1 MALNSRKSKPAV
13 KVQSAAIPV
22 TNLNSVSVTPR
33 LLTIKAAAAYLSATV
48 WAVRTLLWQ
57 QEIRH
62 TQIGRRILID
72 RADLDAFVN
81 QRLAAGGGQ

>member
-1 MALNSRKSKPAV
+1 MPSHNSRKSSKSQTVTSPSNPSAV
-13 KVQSAAIPV
+13 IPQVQ
-22 TNLNSVSVTPR
+22 PR
-33 LLTIKAAAAYLSATV
+33 LLTIRAAAQYLSATV